1 MAKLLHRC
9 LPVLLLS
16 FFCLVSADRADA
28 CPFCNQE
35 GKTLTGEVKDATMV
49 LFGELTNPNQAN
61 DTTDILIDTV
71 IKAPEKV
78 TLAARVGKGKVI
90 TLRGYHPAD
99 AKNEYRYLV
108 FCDEFK
114 DSIDP
119 YYGVAVKKDSDIA
132 KYLKAALELREAPQP
147 KRLRFFFDYLDNAD
161 SEVSNDA
168 LKEFAKADYAD
179 YKDMAKTLPPDKIAG
194 WLKDKNTPA
203 FRYGLYAS
211 LLGHC
216 GNEKHAEVLHEMLD
230 DKDKLLGAGV
240 DGIMAAYTMLKPK
253 EGWEFITTNMKD
265 PKKHFMIRY
274 NALKAVRFM
283 WDYRPD
289 LVKKADMTAAVA
301 LLIEQDDLADMAIE
315 DLRKWKCWDMADRI
329 LALRMHKVYAT
340 PIIRRAIL
348 RFALDCKDNKAC
360 ADYVAEMRKKDAD
373 MVRDAEELLRLQ
385 ETTR

>member
-16 FFCLVSADRADA
+16 FFFLVPAEDAVA

-49 LFGELTNPNQAN
+49 LFGEMTNANQAN

-78 TLAARVGKGKVI
+78 TLAARVGKGKVL
-90 TLRGYHPAD
+90 TLKGYHPPD
-99 AKNEYRYLV
+99 PKNEYRYLV

-132 KYLKAALELREAPQP
+132 KYLKAALELRKAPQP

-179 YKDMAKTLPPDKIAG
+179 YKDMAKLLPPDKIAG

-216 GNEKHAEVLHEMLD
+216 GKAEHAEVLREMLENN
-230 DKDKLLGAGV
+230 DKLLGAGV

-253 EGWEFITTNMKD
+253 EGWELITTNMKD

-289 LVKKADMTAAVA
+289 LAKKADMIAAVA
-301 LLIEQDDLADMAIE
+301 SLIEQDDLADMAIE

-329 LALRMHKVYAT
+329 LALRTHKVYAT

-360 ADYVAEMRKKDAD
+360 ADYVAEMA
-373 MVRDAEELLRLQ
+373 Q
-385 ETTR
+385 ERRRYGPRRGRTAPLAGYD